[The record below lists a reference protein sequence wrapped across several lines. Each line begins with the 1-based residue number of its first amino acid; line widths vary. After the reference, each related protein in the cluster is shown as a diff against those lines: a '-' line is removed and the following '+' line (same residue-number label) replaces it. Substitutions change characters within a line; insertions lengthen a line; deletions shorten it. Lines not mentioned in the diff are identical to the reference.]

1 MTQVSYR
8 WITNAVSS
16 PWKGALTWLPEKVP
30 HNLQSPLSRFLHDA
44 PAVRKNLTG
53 AVCDFSLGKTTKC
66 LKNTCIT
73 LLCVF
78 FFLCLFSFSFKS
90 RLHIKTSDRT
100 LTSQPPS
107 TPPPHSFFFFPFPA
121 SGVRTLHP
129 QMPKIPLC
137 FIWLEDRDEARREG
151 DQGGRVLAFWED
163 PAQPDKFQT
172 RRWELIKR
180 GGGRG
185 GEAGGRSTVLAWL
198 RFFKA
203 GPVHPVKWRL
213 LKTDDFKFCPP
224 VL

>member
-1 MTQVSYR
+1 ML
-8 WITNAVSS
+8 
-16 PWKGALTWLPEKVP
+16 KK
-30 HNLQSPLSRFLHDA
+30 HLHHF
-44 PAVRKNLTG
+44 
-53 AVCDFSLGKTTKC
+53 AVCFFFSLSVLVLFQKQTSHQN
-66 LKNTCIT
+66 LRSNAHLSAT
-73 LLCVF
+73 L
-78 FFLCLFSFSFKS
+78 
-90 RLHIKTSDRT
+90 H
-100 LTSQPPS
+100 PS
-107 TPPPHSFFFFPFPA
+107 APLFFFFPFPA
-121 SGVRTLHP
+121 SGVRALHP

-203 GPVHPVKWRL
+203 GPVHSVKWRL